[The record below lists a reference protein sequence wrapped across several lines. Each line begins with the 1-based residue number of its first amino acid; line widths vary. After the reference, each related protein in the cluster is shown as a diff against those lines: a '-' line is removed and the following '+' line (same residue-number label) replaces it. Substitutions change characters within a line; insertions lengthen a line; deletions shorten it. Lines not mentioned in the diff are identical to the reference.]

1 MPHQPSLS
9 NRSSSPSS
17 WHPTDYLRVLYKRR
31 WVAIPGFLLV
41 FLTGAIGS
49 LRTVPIYE
57 ARTQLLIEKD
67 AKRNTSISS
76 VLEDRDSWYEDD
88 FYPTQQRILLSRTL
102 GVRTATTLEKEFR
115 SEELPAPGAW
125 SFSVS
130 GIVSSAINGFR
141 SLVAS
146 EAPAPTPAPKA
157 PVDSNPA
164 APAFSAA
171 ADNIL
176 GRLTVTPVRNSRV
189 FVLSFRSADPTYA
202 AVAVNTHAAEYIGQS
217 LELRAA
223 ATQQMDKWLTASL
236 NEQRNAVAQSEARLQ
251 EYRES
256 HGTVPVSERDNIVV
270 QKLSALNQSLI
281 EARLERVNREVDYKM
296 LSELTATNQA
306 LDSFPAVMQ
315 SDNVKRLKADIAT
328 RQTEVDRLVSLG
340 AGDALP
346 QMQSARRQLQTA
358 KDGLQLEVNRIVSGV
373 QTAYETARAREVEL
387 QRGLNAQQG
396 ETLGLSKRMI
406 DYAALERE
414 ANSNR
419 QLYESLLGRAK
430 ETGAA
435 SEYQGT
441 NIQVIDKAEVP
452 GVPVLPNARRD
463 MLVAALGGCLLALG
477 LAFGFEY
484 FDSRIKSPEEIK
496 THLGLPFLGLVPAV
510 ATSTESGEAPLL
522 QSDIPV
528 AFSESIRALRTAVLF
543 SSAEEGAHSIVV
555 TSTGPSEGKT
565 VISSSLAITLAQ
577 AGQRTLVVDAD
588 MRRPRM
594 HEALGRPQEPGLSN
608 VLVGETTL
616 AQAARPTSVPNL
628 SILAAGQIPPNPA
641 ELLGSKK
648 YAELMVELK
657 KRYDWIVIDAP
668 PVMPVTDASIVANT
682 AGGVVFVIGS
692 EMTPRQTA
700 ATAVEQLRSANA
712 KFVGAVLN
720 RANITRHAYYYAAY
734 YRKDYAKYYQRSG
747 TSA

>member
-1 MPHQPSLS
+1 
-9 NRSSSPSS
+9 
-17 WHPTDYLRVLYKRR
+17 VVYKRR

-49 LRTVPIYE
+49 LRTIPIYE

-76 VLEDRDSWYEDD
+76 VLEDRESWYEDD

-102 GVRTATTLEKEFR
+102 GTRTAAALEKGAR
-115 SEELPAPGAW
+115 PEELPAASVW
-125 SFSVS
+125 SFSFS
-130 GIVSSAINGFR
+130 GVLGSAVGRMR
-141 SLVAS
+141 SLVSS
-146 EAPAPTPAPKA
+146 EAPAASRPDDVTP
-157 PVDSNPA
+157 
-164 APAFSAA
+164 SAA
-171 ADNIL
+171 MASAATDNIL

-189 FVLSFRSADPTYA
+189 FVLSFRSPDPTFA

-236 NEQRNAVAQSEARLQ
+236 EEQRRAVAESEARLQ
-251 EYRES
+251 QYREA

-270 QKLSALNQSLI
+270 QKLSALNQSLVA
-281 EARLERVNREVDYKM
+281 ARLERVNREVEYKM
-296 LSELTATNQA
+296 LSELTASGQPV
-306 LDSFPAVMQ
+306 DSFPAVMQ
-315 SDNVKRLKADIAT
+315 NDNVKRLKADIAA
-328 RQTEVDRLVSLG
+328 RQAEVDRLVTLG
-340 AGDALP
+340 AGEALP
-346 QMQSARRQLQTA
+346 QMQAARKQLQTA
-358 KDGLQLEVNRIVSGV
+358 KDNLQGEINRIAAGV
-373 QTAYETARAREVEL
+373 QTAYDTARARELEL
-387 QRGLNAQQG
+387 QRSLNAQQG

-406 DYAALERE
+406 DYTALERE

-419 QLYESLLGRAK
+419 QLYESLLARAK
-430 ETGAA
+430 ESGAA

-441 NIQVIDKAEVP
+441 NIQIIDKAEVP
-452 GVPVLPNARRD
+452 GSPVLPNTRRD
-463 MLVAALGGCLLALG
+463 LLVAALGGFLLALG
-477 LAFGFEY
+477 IAFGVEY

-496 THLGLPFLGLVPAV
+496 THLGLPFLGLVPSV
-510 ATSTESGEAPLL
+510 ATGTDGGEAPLL

-528 AFSESIRALRTAVLF
+528 AFSESIRAVRTAVLF
-543 SSAEEGAHSIVV
+543 SSTEEGGHSVV
-555 TSTGPSEGKT
+555 ITSTGPSEGKT

-594 HEALGRPQEPGLSN
+594 HEALGRPQAPGLSN
-608 VLVGETTL
+608 VLVGDTTL
-616 AQAARPTSVPNL
+616 EQAARPTSVPNL
-628 SILAAGQIPPNPA
+628 SVLAAGQIPPNPA

-648 YAELMVELK
+648 YAELLGELK

-700 ATAVEQLRSANA
+700 STAVEQLRSANA
-712 KFVGAVLN
+712 KFIGAVLN
-720 RANITRHAYYYAAY
+720 RANITRHAYYYAPY
-734 YRKDYAKYYQRSG
+734 YRKEYAKYYQRSG